1 MSESGAGIEMLGL
14 RRAVAQ
20 LHRDEMHVPA
30 GTRLALWRARNRAL
44 QVYKHRQRP
53 RRPFPFLLRRAVAAA
68 LVLAVMAPV
77 AFHVSPLSD
86 PPADRTLATQMCE
99 HCGQFEQAC
108 YL

>member
-1 MSESGAGIEMLGL
+1 MSESGAGIEMLGV

-20 LHRDEMHVPA
+20 LHHDEMHVPA
-30 GTRLALWRARNRAL
+30 GTRLALWRGRNRAL

-86 PPADRTLATQMCE
+86 PAGDRILAAQTCE
-99 HCGQFEQAC
+99 HCRQLQQAC